1 MMGEKRIIIE
11 EIKLYENIY
20 IKEKDIPLMYQ
31 NNTLN
36 ESIEH
41 LSLKPEGKKAMDRK
55 EFLHGYMR

>member
-1 MMGEKRIIIE
+1 MIHDKRVIIE
-11 EIKLYENIY
+11 DMKLYENIY
-20 IKEKDIPLMYQ
+20 MKEKDIPLMYQ

-55 EFLHGYMR
+55 EFLHGYLR

>member
-1 MMGEKRIIIE
+1 M
-11 EIKLYENIY
+11 KLYENIY
-20 IKEKDIPLMYQ
+20 MKEKDIPLMYQ